1 MGRGG
6 FCAGGSEERKRV
18 RRFLQ
23 NRLREIDA
31 ARNHAEV
38 EHFLFEIPLRGN
50 PDLLVVAVDGQ
61 LEGKRLEPG
70 VERLARADA
79 PERPLDCV
87 HACVAKAHRHVPV
100 GEGRHVA
107 RRDAQPQR
115 RDAQPGLRH
124 PGRDDGQ
131 IAEEPLRRLE
141 AKFLG
146 RHVSVRVAVAGG
158 HAHLGAGLV
167 LPEGRGG
174 VFDAVGVP
182 RLAQRAVRQANLAGR
197 LPVEVERAR
206 PVAKRNRGSADADVQ
221 VDRANQVTRLAALEE
236 EPASQRRR
244 GRFDQARGVAAHVLL
259 AHHRDDLG
267 TVLVFAG
274 LGLRRRHGTQR
285 RCDQQKE
292 RGRKAAC
299 RGYGGRAKN
308 THVR

>member
-1 MGRGG
+1 
-6 FCAGGSEERKRV
+6 
-18 RRFLQ
+18 
-23 NRLREIDA
+23 
-31 ARNHAEV
+31 
-38 EHFLFEIPLRGN
+38 
-50 PDLLVVAVDGQ
+50 
-61 LEGKRLEPG
+61 
-70 VERLARADA
+70 
-79 PERPLDCV
+79 
-87 HACVAKAHRHVPV
+87 
-100 GEGRHVA
+100 
-107 RRDAQPQR
+107 
-115 RDAQPGLRH
+115 
-124 PGRDDGQ
+124 
-131 IAEEPLRRLE
+131 
-141 AKFLG
+141 
-146 RHVSVRVAVAGG
+146 
-158 HAHLGAGLV
+158 V
-167 LPEGRGG
+167 LPESRGG
-174 VFDAVGVP
+174 VFDAVGVL

-221 VDRANQVTRLAALEE
+221 VDRANQVARLAALEE

-274 LGLRRRHGTQR
+274 LGLRRRNAQPQR